1 MYNYSIICHDSAII
15 QRKFYTSILCFFGGY
30 VSRLPTL
37 VKTLSFV
44 VIVQLITI
52 GQVSAISPSQLQSL
66 NNMSSAQKAKL
77 AAIATGSRATTINRS
92 TLVPPTKVPDKA
104 KNQLKDAK
112 QLEEEVPK
120 VPLLEVGSHIIIYFD
135 QKKDET
141 KPRKFAIDNEPSEFT
156 PSQPQLLFQL
166 DHLGEIKISGIGKIA
181 LAGLTDMQAAARIN
195 LEPLLQQYS
204 IKVLLLPLRKFGLTE
219 LKPFGYELFK
229 EMPEQMGADSSMPV
243 PKDYVVGPGDQIH
256 IQLLGKENE
265 EHLLEISRDST
276 LSIPGIGTFPVS
288 GLNFDELK
296 RDIKKRIKKQLIGVD
311 AFVSLGQL
319 RSIRIF
325 VLGEVEKP
333 GSYSVSG
340 LSTMTSALMF
350 GEGVTDIGSLRH
362 IVLKRSGN
370 SVGILDL
377 YNLLLKGDN
386 QQDIRLQPGDVIHV
400 PTIKRSVSIGGEVRR
415 PAIYEL
421 NKESKLIDMLA
432 LAGGLLPTAIQGN
445 IKIERVEGVEKKLI
459 ELNLKDKTSQNFA
472 IQAGDVITVDSVLD
486 RQENTVTLNGEV
498 MKPSTFQWTPALKIS
513 DIIPNIRSL
522 RPQAD
527 SEYVLIKRYPPPE
540 FKLQII
546 TSNLTEI
553 FLNKNS
559 NSNISLQPR
568 DEILVFSLDD
578 KRILQIKP
586 VVEQLISQADS
597 TEHSKI
603 VRVTGMIRGPGR
615 YPLVND
621 MRIADLVNAGGRLT
635 ESAYTL
641 DAELTR
647 YISKPGKPR
656 EIIHRNINLHE
667 ALSGNEEANLL
678 LEPYDLLNIKEI
690 PLWQEED
697 RVELVGEINFPGE
710 YAIQRGETL
719 RDLIKRA
726 GGVTKFSYP
735 PGAVFIRE
743 DLRKRE
749 QERLD
754 AMAANLEAELAT
766 ISLERSG
773 DPTKIQSAGTANQLL
788 TKLKGTE
795 AAGRLVIDLQ
805 QILDSEDK
813 NRPIFLRGGDKLF
826 VPSKMQEI
834 SVIGQVFHPTSH
846 LFNENLSV
854 DEYIELSGGTSRTA
868 DNDNI
873 YVVRANGAVQSAKSS
888 WAEDELELLPGD
900 TVVVPLDADR
910 ISNLKLWTDVSQILY
925 QLGLSAAA
933 WNTVGLFQ

>member
-1 MYNYSIICHDSAII
+1 M
-15 QRKFYTSILCFFGGY
+15 
-30 VSRLPTL
+30 SRLR
-37 VKTLSFV
+37 SFV
-44 VIVQLITI
+44 KILGLFIIFHLLFAT
-52 GQVSAISPSQLQSL
+52 QVSAISPGQLQVL

-77 AAIATGSRATTINRS
+77 ASMATGTMTFNRPALAAPVDNS
-92 TLVPPTKVPDKA
+92 EKE
-104 KNQLKDAK
+104 KNLKNDVEISED
-112 QLEEEVPK
+112 EELTDPV
-120 VPLLEVGSHIIIYFD
+120 LEVGSHIIVYFNEKD
-135 QKKDET
+135 DPTNIRTPTKK
-141 KPRKFAIDNEPSEFT
+141 IPSAEFT
-156 PSQPQLLFQL
+156 LAQPQQLFQL
-166 DHLGEIKISGIGKIA
+166 NNLGEIEIAGIGRIA
-181 LAGLTDMQAAARIN
+181 LAGLSDIEAAARIN
-195 LEPLLQQYS
+195 LEPLLQQFS
-204 IKVLLLPLRKFGLTE
+204 IKVLLLPLQKFGTAE
-219 LKPFGYELFK
+219 LKPFGYKLFK
-229 EMPEQMGADSSMPV
+229 EIPEQMGADSSMPV

-256 IQLLGKENE
+256 IQLLGKENNE
-265 EHLLEISRDST
+265 YLLEISRDST
-276 LSIPGIGTFPVS
+276 LSMPGIGTFPVS

-311 AFVSLGQL
+311 SFISLGQL

-340 LSTMTSALMF
+340 LSTITSALMF
-350 GEGVTDIGSLRH
+350 GEGITDIGSLRH
-362 IVLKRSGN
+362 VELKRAGS
-370 SVGILDL
+370 SVGKLDL
-377 YNLLLKGDN
+377 YNLLLNGDN
-386 QQDIRLQPGDVIHV
+386 QGDIRLQPGDVIHV
-400 PTIKRSVSIGGEVRR
+400 PTIKRSISIAGEVRR

-421 NKESKLIDMLA
+421 NRESKIIDILD
-432 LAGGLLPTAIQGN
+432 LAGGLLPTAMQGN
-445 IKIERVEGVEKKLI
+445 IKIERVEGIEKKLI
-459 ELNLKDKTSQNFA
+459 QLNLKDKSSQSFA
-472 IQAGDVITVDSVLD
+472 IKAGDVVTIDSVLD
-486 RQENTVTLNGEV
+486 RQENIVTLKGEV
-498 MKPSTFQWTPALKIS
+498 MKPSTFQWTPVLKIS
-513 DIIPNIRSL
+513 DVIPNIRSL

-527 SEYVLIKRYPPPE
+527 SEYVLIKRYLPPE
-540 FKLQII
+540 FKLQIV
-546 TSNLTEI
+546 TCNLTEV
-553 FLNKNS
+553 FSNKNS
-559 NSNISLQPR
+559 KSNIYLKPR
-568 DEILVFSLDD
+568 DEILVFSLDE

-586 VVEQLISQADS
+586 VVEQLISQANS
-597 TEHSKI
+597 TEHSRI

-615 YPLVND
+615 YPLVSN
-621 MRIADLVNAGGRLT
+621 MRVKDLVNAGGRLT

-656 EIIHRNINLHE
+656 EIVHQNINLHE
-667 ALSGNEEANLL
+667 ALSGNENANLM

-719 RDLIKRA
+719 KDLLSRS
-726 GGVTKFSYP
+726 GGVTDFSYP
-735 PGAVFIRE
+735 QGAVFIRE

-754 AMAANLEAELAT
+754 TMAANLESELAT

-805 QILDSEDK
+805 KIIDSDDTT
-813 NRPIFLRGGDKLF
+813 NPIFLRGGDKLYI
-826 VPSKMQEI
+826 PSKMQEV

-846 LFNENLSV
+846 LFNESLSV
-854 DEYIELSGGTSRTA
+854 DEYIELSGGTSKAA
-868 DNDNI
+868 DNENI
-873 YVVRANGAVQSAKSS
+873 YVVRANGAVQSAKGS
-888 WAEDELELLPGD
+888 WADDELELLPGD

>member
-1 MYNYSIICHDSAII
+1 M
-15 QRKFYTSILCFFGGY
+15 
-30 VSRLPTL
+30 SRLRTL
-37 VKTLSFV
+37 VKTLGFIIIFQIFSV
-44 VIVQLITI
+44 A
-52 GQVSAISPSQLQSL
+52 QVSAISPSQLQSL

-77 AAIATGSRATTINRS
+77 AAIATGARATTINRPALTS
-92 TLVPPTKVPDKA
+92 PSNV
-104 KNQLKDAK
+104 LKKEDQK
-112 QLEEEVPK
+112 KDTQIIEDEVPK
-120 VPLLEVGSHIIIYFD
+120 EPVLEVGSSIIVYFD
-135 QKKDET
+135 EREDKAKTRLSVEDTELL
-141 KPRKFAIDNEPSEFT
+141 EYT
-156 PSQPQLLFQL
+156 PKYPQQLFQL
-166 DHLGEIKISGIGKIA
+166 NHLGEIEIAGIGRIV
-181 LAGLTDMQAAARIN
+181 LAGLSDIEAAARIN
-195 LEPLLQQYS
+195 LEPLLQQFS
-204 IKVLLLPLRKFGLTE
+204 IKVLLLPLQKFGVAE

-229 EMPEQMGADSSMPV
+229 EMPEQMVSDSSMPV

-265 EHLLEISRDST
+265 EYLLEISRDST

-288 GLNFDELK
+288 GLNFEELK

-311 AFVSLGQL
+311 AFISLGQL

-340 LSTMTSALMF
+340 LSTITSALMF

-362 IVLKRSGN
+362 IELKRSGK
-370 SVGILDL
+370 SVGKLDL
-377 YNLLLKGDN
+377 YHLLLNGDN
-386 QQDIRLQPGDVIHV
+386 QGDLRLQPGDVIHV
-400 PTIKRSVSIGGEVRR
+400 PTIKRSISVGGEVRR

-421 NKESKLIDMLA
+421 NKESKIIDILD
-432 LAGGLLPTAIQGN
+432 LAGGLLPTAVQGN
-445 IKIERVEGVEKKLI
+445 IKIERVEGIEKKLI
-459 ELNLKDKTSQNFA
+459 ELNLKDKTSQSFT
-472 IQAGDVITVDSVLD
+472 IKAGDVITVDSVLD

-498 MKPSTFQWTPALKIS
+498 MKPSAFQWTPALKIS
-513 DIIPNIRSL
+513 DIIPNIRAL

-527 SEYVLIKRYPPPE
+527 SEYVLIKRYLPPE
-540 FKLQII
+540 FNLQIV
-546 TSNLTEI
+546 TANLTEI
-553 FLNKNS
+553 FSNKNS
-559 NSNISLQPR
+559 KSNISLEPR
-568 DEILVFSLDD
+568 DEILVLSLDD

-597 TEHSKI
+597 TEHSRI

-615 YPLVND
+615 YPLVNN

-641 DAELTR
+641 EAELTR

-667 ALSGNEEANLL
+667 ALIGNEDSNLL

-719 RDLIKRA
+719 SDLLRRA

-735 PGAVFIRE
+735 QGAVFIRE

-805 QILDSEDK
+805 EIIDSVDK
-813 NRPIFLRGGDKLF
+813 KQPIFLRGGDKLYI
-826 VPSKMQEI
+826 PSKMQEV

-873 YVVRANGAVQSAKSS
+873 YVVRANGAVQSVNAG
-888 WAEDELELLPGD
+888 WADDELELLPGD
-900 TVVVPLDADR
+900 TVIVPLDADR
-910 ISNLKLWTDVSQILY
+910 ISNLKLWTDISQILY

>member
-1 MYNYSIICHDSAII
+1 
-15 QRKFYTSILCFFGGY
+15 
-30 VSRLPTL
+30 VSRLRSF
-37 VKTLSFV
+37 VKTLGLF
-44 VIVQLITI
+44 IIFHLLFAT
-52 GQVSAISPSQLQSL
+52 QVSAISPSQLQVL

-77 AAIATGSRATTINRS
+77 AGIATNTGAGLIDRS
-92 TLVPPTKVPDKA
+92 TVSTSIPKKEKDQ
-104 KNQLKDAK
+104 NQDIKSPADETLK
-112 QLEEEVPK
+112 ES
-120 VPLLEVGSHIIIYFD
+120 LLQVGSHFIIYFD
-135 QKKDET
+135 EKTTDINFNIASKITNKT
-141 KPRKFAIDNEPSEFT
+141 KYT
-156 PSQPQLLFQL
+156 PEQPQQLFQL
-166 DHLGEIKISGIGKIA
+166 NRLGEIEISGIGNIA
-181 LAGLTDMQAAARIN
+181 LAGLNENQAAARIN
-195 LEPLLQQYS
+195 LEPLLHGYT
-204 IKVLLLPLRKFGLTE
+204 IRVLLLPLQTFGMSE
-219 LKPFGYELFK
+219 LEPFGYELFK
-229 EMPEQMGADSSMPV
+229 EMPEQMGADSSIPV
-243 PKDYVVGPGDQIH
+243 PKDYIVGPGDQIH

-265 EHLLEISRDST
+265 EYLLEISRDST
-276 LSIPGIGTFPVS
+276 VSMPGIGTFPVS

-296 RDIKKRIKKQLIGVD
+296 RDIKKRIKNQLIGVD
-311 AFVSLGQL
+311 AFISLGQL
-319 RSIRIF
+319 RSIRVF

-333 GSYSVSG
+333 GSYLVSG
-340 LSTMTSALMF
+340 LSTITSALMF

-362 IVLKRSGN
+362 IELKRSGK
-370 SVGILDL
+370 SIGKLDL
-377 YNLLLKGDN
+377 YHLLLNGDN
-386 QQDIRLQPGDVIHV
+386 QGDLSLQPGDVIHV
-400 PTIKRSVSIGGEVRR
+400 PSIKRSISVSGEVRR

-421 NKESKLIDMLA
+421 NKETKIIDILD

-445 IKIERVEGVEKKLI
+445 IKIERVEGVEKKLV
-459 ELNLKDKTSQNFA
+459 ELNLKDKSSQSFA
-472 IQAGDVITVDSVLD
+472 IKAGDLITVDSILD
-486 RQENTVTLNGEV
+486 RQENIVTLKGEV
-498 MKPSTFQWTPALKIS
+498 MKPSTFQWTPALRIS
-513 DIIPNIRSL
+513 DVIPSIRTL
-522 RPQAD
+522 RPKAD
-527 SEYVLIKRYPPPE
+527 SEYVLIKRYLPPE
-540 FKLQII
+540 FKLKVV
-546 TSNLTEI
+546 TCNLTEV
-553 FLNKNS
+553 F
-559 NSNISLQPR
+559 SNINSKVNIKLEPR
-568 DEILVFSLDD
+568 DELIVFSLDN
-578 KRILQIKP
+578 KRILQITP
-586 VVEQLISQADS
+586 IVEQLISQANS

-615 YPLVND
+615 YPLVTN
-621 MRIADLVNAGGRLT
+621 MRVADLVNAGGRLT

-656 EIIHRNINLHE
+656 EIIHRNINLHK
-667 ALSGNEEANLL
+667 ALSGDENDNLL

-719 RDLIKRA
+719 SDLLKRA
-726 GGVTKFSYP
+726 GGVTEYSYP
-735 PGAVFIRE
+735 QGAVFIRE

-805 QILDSEDK
+805 NIIDSENKD
-813 NRPIFLRGGDKLF
+813 RPIFLRGGDKLYI
-826 VPSKMQEI
+826 PSKMQEV

-854 DEYIELSGGTSRTA
+854 DEYIELSGGTSKAA

-873 YVVRANGAVQSAKSS
+873 YVVRANGAVQSVQGS
-888 WAEDELELLPGD
+888 WADDELELLPGD

-910 ISNLKLWTDVSQILY
+910 ISNLKLWTDISQILY